1 MKQGHESQVI
11 IVNRNPYDSS
21 IQIVIPPFRPINL
34 FEIEDNFEEVKLE
47 IETKIM
53 NQEVAERIV
62 LFVSAFKESMEEGD
76 VLPIVEY
83 FISSDIEN
91 MDPDELK
98 MIFDAVKEFITLVND
113 ENRLMH

>member
-47 IETKIM
+47 IETK
-53 NQEVAERIV
+53 
-62 LFVSAFKESMEEGD
+62 L
-76 VLPIVEY
+76 
-83 FISSDIEN
+83 
-91 MDPDELK
+91 
-98 MIFDAVKEFITLVND
+98 
-113 ENRLMH
+113 